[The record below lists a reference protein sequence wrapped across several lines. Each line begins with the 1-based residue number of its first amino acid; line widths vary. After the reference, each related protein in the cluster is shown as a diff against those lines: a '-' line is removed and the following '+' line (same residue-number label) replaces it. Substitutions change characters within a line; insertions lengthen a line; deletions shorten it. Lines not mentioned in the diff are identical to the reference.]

1 MAKRL
6 SQRQILAE
14 ITPVVATGSTAGP
27 AIGSNTGA
35 GLFFAQISGG
45 EITASVE
52 KIYLGGSAFPE
63 TLCAPAEIGDITLTK
78 HYSDHERTL
87 LHQARQVVGRAYY
100 TIKVYDAD
108 CDIANYQSE
117 RIYANALLVGVT
129 EPDGDSSSGA
139 PATYALTFAISGVPS
154 QASGSVTPG
163 A

>member
-1 MAKRL
+1 MVKRL

-14 ITPVVATGSTAGP
+14 ITPVTSGAPS
-27 AIGSNTGA
+27 IGSNAQA

-52 KIYLGGSAFPE
+52 KIYLGGQAFPE

-78 HYSDHERTL
+78 HYSDAERTTL
-87 LHQARQVVGRAYY
+87 QQARLVVGRAYY

-117 RIYANALLVGVT
+117 RIYSNALLVGVT

-154 QASGSVTPG
+154 QAAGAQTPG
-163 A
+163 T

>member
-1 MAKRL
+1 MAHRL

-14 ITPVVATGSTAGP
+14 LTPDTINGTTGP
-27 AIGSNTGA
+27 AIGSNDAA

-52 KIYLGGSAFPE
+52 KIYLGGSSFPE

-78 HYSDHERTL
+78 HYSDVERTL
-87 LHQARQVVGRAYY
+87 LQEARKVVGRAYY

-117 RIYANALLVGVT
+117 RIYSKALLVGIT

-154 QASGSVTPG
+154 QATGNVLLG
-163 A
+163 